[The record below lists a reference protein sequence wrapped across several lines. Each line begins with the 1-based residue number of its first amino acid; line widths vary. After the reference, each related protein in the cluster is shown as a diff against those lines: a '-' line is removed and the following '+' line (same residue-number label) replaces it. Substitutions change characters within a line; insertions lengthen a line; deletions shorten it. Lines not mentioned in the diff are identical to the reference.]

1 MFVIFNQVEIGVIYS
16 CIRDELYTARRGS
29 GAFRNGKQIHCS
41 GLTGSYQVNKIRSIR
56 IQKTLDSK
64 TRTGGGGRRVSQG
77 KLRYTCASC
86 LRQKFLTAHRQLS
99 SSSSPKRHPVQ
110 VTKIKCGTKF
120 LRVLIFVI
128 FPAIGKN
135 KIYANKNYRRQTEI
149 SYTKKQY

>member
-1 MFVIFNQVEIGVIYS
+1 M
-16 CIRDELYTARRGS
+16 
-29 GAFRNGKQIHCS
+29 
-41 GLTGSYQVNKIRSIR
+41 NKIRSIR

-64 TRTGGGGRRVSQG
+64 TRSGGWGRGVSQG

-120 LRVLIFVI
+120 LQVLIFVI

-135 KIYANKNYRRQTEI
+135 KITQIKITAGKLKLATQKN
-149 SYTKKQY
+149 STKKSCLFNHTLSLSFRNKTVFNEKLVCISIACTQ

>member
-1 MFVIFNQVEIGVIYS
+1 M
-16 CIRDELYTARRGS
+16 
-29 GAFRNGKQIHCS
+29 
-41 GLTGSYQVNKIRSIR
+41 NKIRSIR

-64 TRTGGGGRRVSQG
+64 TRSGGWGRGVSQG
-77 KLRYTCASC
+77 KLRYTCVSC

-120 LRVLIFVI
+120 LWVLIFVIFVI

-135 KIYANKNYRRQTEI
+135 KIPQIKITADKLHAGKLKFATQKN
-149 SYTKKQY
+149 STKK